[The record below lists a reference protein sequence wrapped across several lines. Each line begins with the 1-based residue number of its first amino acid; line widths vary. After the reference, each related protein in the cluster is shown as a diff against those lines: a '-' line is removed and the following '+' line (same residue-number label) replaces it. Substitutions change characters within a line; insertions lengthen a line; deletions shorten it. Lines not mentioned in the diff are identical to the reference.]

1 MDDQSR
7 IVLGEAAVSAAL
19 EPQRRRFFS
28 RRRKQ
33 RPPPLPYCENCG
45 APMSGPYCAKCGQ
58 HAVDYRRSFA
68 RVFADVLDSFLN
80 WDSKFTMSLWLL
92 MSRPWK
98 LTIDFLSGKRVR
110 HMHPLRLYLLISIVF
125 FFAVNYGAK
134 SIHTDPSKFSD
145 KDRADV
151 AAELDKEDIPPELKA
166 RIRGAIDAKS
176 STQPEGQRSSPSP
189 AATTTP
195 QPSAIASPTQPSASP
210 SSSGDYGPMVQFEK
224 PPSTAFEKWVEQ
236 KAKDKMGEH
245 GSKMAL
251 FIATLFRNLPY
262 MMFCCIPLFALVLK
276 VLYLRKRVFYID
288 HLIYALH
295 IHSFAYLAIILIVLI
310 TIGLNRVIP
319 GTLAGWIIAALW
331 VSFATQIFLSIR
343 RVYRQGWFFTIFKF
357 FLGGFV
363 YLMVLAVALAATF
376 FITLTDPQDWWNWL
390 RNLFASSN
398 ALSILCTAVPDPWAF
413 SGRPP
418 PLPPTIGAIS

>member
-19 EPQRRRFFS
+19 EPPRRRFFS
-28 RRRKQ
+28 RRRKEP
-33 RPPPLPYCENCG
+33 PPPLPYCENCG
-45 APMSGPYCAKCGQ
+45 ANMSGAFCAQCGQ
-58 HAVDYRRSFA
+58 HAVDYRRSFG

-110 HMHPLRLYLLISIVF
+110 HMHPLRLYLLLSIVF
-125 FFAVNYGAK
+125 FFAVNYWAK
-134 SIHTDPSKFSD
+134 SIHTDPSKLSPE
-145 KDRADV
+145 DRAEV

-176 STQPEGQRSSPSP
+176 PTQPEGQSASPSP
-189 AATTTP
+189 AATITP
-195 QPSAIASPTQPSASP
+195 QPNVSASP
-210 SSSGDYGPMVQFEK
+210 SPLASASKAGDFGPLVQLDK
-224 PPSTAFEKWVEQ
+224 PPSTGFERWLEQ
-236 KAKDKMGEH
+236 KAKEKMGEH

-262 MMFCCIPLFALVLK
+262 MMLCCIPLFALVLK

-295 IHSFAYLAIILIVLI
+295 IHSFAYLAIIFIVLI
-310 TIGLNRVIP
+310 TIGLNRTIP
-319 GTLAGWIIAALW
+319 GTFANWIIAVLW
-331 VSFATQIFLSIR
+331 IAFATQIFLSIR

-363 YLMVLAVALAATF
+363 YLMVFAVALATTF
-376 FITLTDPQDWWNWL
+376 FITI
-390 RNLFASSN
+390 
-398 ALSILCTAVPDPWAF
+398 ALP
-413 SGRPP
+413 
-418 PLPPTIGAIS
+418 